1 MKVFLVHTEV
11 LILSFPVHAGKSAT
25 EILKQICSLVSQTPL
40 GEVLG
45 SVPDG
50 EQLQL
55 YDCYLH
61 DYVKSVHKCYH
72 KNEEVSMQEYNVCA
86 ELCMVQLH

>member
-1 MKVFLVHTEV
+1 M
-11 LILSFPVHAGKSAT
+11 
-25 EILKQICSLVSQTPL
+25 SQTPL

-45 SVPDG
+45 SVPDS
-50 EQLQL
+50 EQLHL

-72 KNEEVSMQEYNVCA
+72 KNEEVSMQENNVCA
-86 ELCMVQLH
+86 ELGMVQLR